1 MRRIPRIRCTSMMS
15 VLSLGAKEPVRASD
29 AHRTSHAPIRHTFIA
44 VALSTMLAAPASAR
58 APRAPDAAML
68 KPIREWIAAYNAG
81 TAPLPEE
88 IFTQDVV
95 ITDEFAPFTWI
106 GISGEHRWA
115 KAIDSFIKPGQQHAS
130 AGAARRFQ
138 STKRGDRVSF
148 VLPAT
153 LTISSNRRKFTERAL
168 WFYVLMKT
176 PNGWKI
182 ATDTWT
188 PIGRQKNI
196 THRRDLQAAS
206 GEVIAAGPVP

>member
-1 MRRIPRIRCTSMMS
+1 MS
-15 VLSLGAKEPVRASD
+15 SD
-29 AHRTSHAPIRHTFIA
+29 DRSDTHRTSYVSLGHIFVAM
-44 VALSTMLAAPASAR
+44 ALSTMLAPPTSAR
-58 APRAPDAAML
+58 ASTAPDAAML

-95 ITDEFAPFTWI
+95 ITDEFAPFTWT

-115 KAIDSFIKPGQQHAS
+115 KAIDSFMKPGQQHVS

-138 STKRGDRVSF
+138 STKSGDRVSF

-153 LTISSNRRKFTERAL
+153 LTISRSKRKFTERAL
-168 WFYVLMKT
+168 WFYVLMRA
-176 PNGWKI
+176 PDGWRI

-188 PIGRQKNI
+188 PIGK
-196 THRRDLQAAS
+196 
-206 GEVIAAGPVP
+206 